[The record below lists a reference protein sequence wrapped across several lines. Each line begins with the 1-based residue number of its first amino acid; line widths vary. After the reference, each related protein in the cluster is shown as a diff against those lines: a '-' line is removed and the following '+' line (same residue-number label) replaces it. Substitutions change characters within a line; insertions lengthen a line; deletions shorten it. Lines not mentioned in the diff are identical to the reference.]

1 MTRKDVESIAV
12 GTLIREYQTGFYA
25 DRKPVEKFG
34 RPQRVIEVFHRGVSR
49 KGQAY
54 VNLVFSFGEG
64 LRLSATIVE
73 GDPTWQLE
81 GHEDELTA
89 KEFIRRR
96 NLAGATRHRML
107 TPSVEYHPDHDALR
121 DSD

>member
-1 MTRKDVESIAV
+1 MTRKEVESIAV

-34 RPQRVIEVFHRGVSR
+34 RPQRVIEVFHRGMSR
-49 KGQAY
+49 KGLAY
-54 VNLVFSFGEG
+54 ANIFFAFGDG

-81 GHEDELTA
+81 GREDEVSA

-107 TPSVEYHPDHDALR
+107 IPSREYYPEDDASR